1 MKLIFRRFLAT
12 GDSFRTIATS
22 YRLGHSTVQSIIIQ
36 VCEAIIKNLMSLTM
50 PKPITDQ
57 WKKIAE
63 EFWDIW
69 NFPNC
74 IGALDGKHVTIQ
86 APANSGSQFF
96 NYKKMFSIVLLA
108 LVDAHYRFIAVDIGG
123 YGKNSDGGLF
133 ANSKLG
139 KALEKNKL
147 NVPTDNA
154 LPNTQNVMPYVIVGD
169 EAFPLKKYLLR
180 PYPGSQILGDKSK
193 RIFNYRLSRAR
204 RVSENAFGILS
215 QKFQLYNRRLKLKP
229 ENADKII
236 LTTCILHNYIRDY
249 NINVQ
254 DYALNHSTDTG
265 LQNLPRQGGSA
276 ANTTFAVRDAF
287 KDFFITEHGR
297 VEWQDSIN

>member
-1 MKLIFRRFLAT
+1 MKLIFCRFLAT

-22 YRLGHSTVQSIIIQ
+22 YRLGHSTVQSIVIE
-36 VCEAIIKNLMSLTM
+36 VCKAIIEKLMSITM
-50 PKPITDQ
+50 PKPTADQ

-63 EFWDIW
+63 EFWNIW

-74 IGALDGKHVTIQ
+74 IGALDGKHVVIQ

-96 NYKKMFSIVLLA
+96 NYKKTFSIVLLA
-108 LVDAHYRFIAVDIGG
+108 LVDAHYRFIAVDVGG
-123 YGKNSDGGLF
+123 YGRNSDGGLF
-133 ANSKLG
+133 TISNLG

-147 NVPTDNA
+147 NVPKDNA
-154 LPNTQNVMPYVIVGD
+154 LPNTQTIMPYVIVGD

-180 PYPGSQILGDKSK
+180 PYPGSQIQEDRSK

-236 LTTCILHNYIRDY
+236 LATCILHNYLRDY
-249 NINVQ
+249 TNVQ
-254 DYALNHSTDTG
+254 NHAHEDSTDTG
-265 LQNLPRQGGSA
+265 LHNLPRQGGSA
-276 ANTTFAVRDAF
+276 VNAAFTIRDAF

-297 VEWQDSIN
+297 VEWQDTIN

>member
-1 MKLIFRRFLAT
+1 MKLIFCRFLAT
-12 GDSFRTIATS
+12 GDSFRTIATN
-22 YRLGHSTVQSIIIQ
+22 YRLGHSTVQSIVIQ
-36 VCEAIIKNLMSLTM
+36 VCEAIIENLMSLTM
-50 PKPITDQ
+50 PKPTADQ
-57 WKKIAE
+57 WKKIVE

-74 IGALDGKHVTIQ
+74 IGALDGKHVVIQ
-86 APANSGSQFF
+86 APANNGSQFF
-96 NYKKMFSIVLLA
+96 NYKKTFSIVLLA

-123 YGKNSDGGLF
+123 YGRNSDGGLF
-133 ANSKLG
+133 ANSKLA

-147 NVPTDNA
+147 DVPKDNA
-154 LPNTQNVMPYVIVGD
+154 LPNTQNIMPYVIVGD

-180 PYPGSQILGDKSK
+180 PYPGSQIQGDRSK

-204 RVSENAFGILS
+204 RVSENVFGILS
-215 QKFQLYNRRLKLKP
+215 QKFQLFNRRLKLKP

-236 LTTCILHNYIRDY
+236 LTICILHNYFRDY

-254 DYALNHSTDTG
+254 DHAHNQNSDTG

-276 ANTTFAVRDAF
+276 INTAFIVRDAF
-287 KDFFITEHGR
+287 KEFFITEHGR
-297 VEWQDSIN
+297 VEWQDTIN

>member
-1 MKLIFRRFLAT
+1 
-12 GDSFRTIATS
+12 
-22 YRLGHSTVQSIIIQ
+22 
-36 VCEAIIKNLMSLTM
+36 M
-50 PKPITDQ
+50 PKPTADQ

-63 EFWDIW
+63 EFWNIW

-74 IGALDGKHVTIQ
+74 IGALDGKYVVIQ

-96 NYKKMFSIVLLA
+96 NYKKTFSIVLLA

-123 YGKNSDGGLF
+123 YGRNSDGGLF
-133 ANSKLG
+133 TISNLG

-147 NVPTDNA
+147 NVPKDNA
-154 LPNTQNVMPYVIVGD
+154 LPNTQTIMPYVIVGD

-180 PYPGSQILGDKSK
+180 PYPGSQIQEDRSK

-236 LTTCILHNYIRDY
+236 LATCILHNYLRDY
-249 NINVQ
+249 TNVQ
-254 DYALNHSTDTG
+254 NHAHEDSTDTG
-265 LQNLPRQGGSA
+265 LHNLPRQGGSA
-276 ANTTFAVRDAF
+276 VNAAFTIRDAF

-297 VEWQDSIN
+297 VEWQDTIN

>member
-1 MKLIFRRFLAT
+1 MKLILFRRFLAT
-12 GDSFRTIATS
+12 GDSFRTIAIS
-22 YRLGHSTVQSIIIQ
+22 YRLGHSTVQSIVIQ

-50 PKPITDQ
+50 PQPTTDQ

-74 IGALDGKHVTIQ
+74 IGALDGKHVIIQ

-96 NYKKMFSIVLLA
+96 NYKKTFSIVLLA
-108 LVDAHYRFIAVDIGG
+108 LVDAHYKFIAVDIGR

-139 KALEKNKL
+139 KALEKDKL
-147 NVPTDNA
+147 NVPKDNA
-154 LPNTQNVMPYVIVGD
+154 LPNTQNVLPYVIVGD

-180 PYPGSQILGDKSK
+180 PYPGPQILGDRSK
-193 RIFNYRLSRAR
+193 GIFNYRLSRAR

-215 QKFQLYNRRLKLKP
+215 QKF
-229 ENADKII
+229 
-236 LTTCILHNYIRDY
+236 
-249 NINVQ
+249 
-254 DYALNHSTDTG
+254 
-265 LQNLPRQGGSA
+265 
-276 ANTTFAVRDAF
+276 
-287 KDFFITEHGR
+287 
-297 VEWQDSIN
+297 

>member
-22 YRLGHSTVQSIIIQ
+22 YRLGHSTVQSIVIE
-36 VCEAIIKNLMSLTM
+36 VCKAIIEKLMSITM
-50 PKPITDQ
+50 PKPTADQ

-63 EFWDIW
+63 EFWNIW

-74 IGALDGKHVTIQ
+74 IGALDGKHVVIQ

-96 NYKKMFSIVLLA
+96 NYKKTFSIVLLA

-123 YGKNSDGGLF
+123 YGRNSDGGLF
-133 ANSKLG
+133 FISNLG

-147 NVPTDNA
+147 NVPKDNA
-154 LPNTQNVMPYVIVGD
+154 LPNTQTIMPYVIVGD

-180 PYPGSQILGDKSK
+180 PYPGSQIQEDRSK

-236 LTTCILHNYIRDY
+236 LATCILHNYLRDY
-249 NINVQ
+249 TNVQ
-254 DYALNHSTDTG
+254 NHAHEDSTDTG
-265 LQNLPRQGGSA
+265 LHNLPKQGGSA
-276 ANTTFAVRDAF
+276 VNAAFTIRDAF

-297 VEWQDSIN
+297 VEWQDTIN

>member
-1 MKLIFRRFLAT
+1 
-12 GDSFRTIATS
+12 
-22 YRLGHSTVQSIIIQ
+22 
-36 VCEAIIKNLMSLTM
+36 M
-50 PKPITDQ
+50 PKPTVDQ
-57 WKKIAE
+57 WKQIAK

-74 IGALDGKHVTIQ
+74 IGALDGKHVVIQ

-96 NYKKMFSIVLLA
+96 NYKKTFSIVLLA
-108 LVDAHYRFIAVDIGG
+108 LVDAHYKFIAVDIGG

-139 KALEKNKL
+139 KLLERNKL
-147 NVPTDNA
+147 NVPKDNA
-154 LPNTQNVMPYVIVGD
+154 LPNTQTIMPYVIVGD

-180 PYPGSQILGDKSK
+180 PYPGSQIQGDKSK

-236 LTTCILHNYIRDY
+236 MSTCILHNYLRDH

-254 DYALNHSTDTG
+254 DHMHNHNTDAG

-276 ANTTFAVRDAF
+276 ANTAFTIRDAF
-287 KDFFITEHGR
+287 KQYFITEHGR
-297 VEWQDSIN
+297 VEWQDTIL